1 MIINH
6 IINSSLALCKGLDR
20 GVHSF
25 SDLTHGCLGK
35 AQTISQSISGTL
47 QLINLFSWKEV
58 NFKHHVG
65 NMFMPTPLY
74 ISGSDFCLHENRNS
88 FTTLNFEPHIQIQ
101 LLTTID
107 IYIYIYMNWISYIYM
122 YIYTCFFLPTQVL
135 NTLQSLH
142 RSMRFS

>member
-20 GVHSF
+20 GVHNF
-25 SDLTHGCLGK
+25 SDLTHGWLGK

-58 NFKHHVG
+58 KFKHHVG

-107 IYIYIYMNWISYIYM
+107 IYIYELDII